1 MAVKSREP
9 IKPWAV
15 CLVQANWENYNPNL
29 KGELEGDTFKKR
41 NLEMMCAY
49 IDACFTM
56 SPRPKPVRLVCFPE
70 FSIGGMYGRNTTTGE
85 VKKYQAITIPGPETE
100 VLAEKARK
108 YNTYIAAVNHE
119 NDPLIPDFF
128 FNTGFIINPKGKII
142 LKYRKLNNLYGC
154 NPHDIYDKYVNPI
167 IGKKDFFPVVDTEIG
182 RLSVGICADI
192 YIPEIPKVFA
202 LKGADIWLHLTSS
215 RSWLLDTHLLVARA
229 LDNTIYI
236 AHENWASRVLTTQ
249 VIGGTKV
256 ATHIDSFEGGGSM
269 VIDPFGRIISEAC
282 GTAEQ
287 LVVGEIDV
295 ETLRRKRQTFVQ
307 LRGDN
312 GNSLAWT
319 RTELF
324 RDYYSRTIF
333 PPNRVLR
340 DGPMKRNNDETVSKR
355 RAEAVENLKGFLD
368 FYYEE
373 DVK

>member
-1 MAVKSREP
+1 MADSNRGP

-29 KGELEGDTFKKR
+29 KGELEGDSFKKR

-56 SPRPKPVRLVCFPE
+56 TPRPKPVRLVCFPE
-70 FSIGGMYGRNTTTGE
+70 FSIGGMYGRNTTTEE
-85 VKKYQAITIPGPETE
+85 VKKYEAITIPGPETE
-100 VLAEKARK
+100 VLAERARR

-119 NDPLIPDFF
+119 NDPLVPDFF
-128 FNTGFIINPKGKII
+128 FNTAFIINPKGKII
-142 LKYRKLNNLYGC
+142 LKYRKLNNLFGC
-154 NPHDIYDKYVNPI
+154 NPHDIYDIYVNPI
-167 IGKKDFFPVVDTEIG
+167 TGKKDFFPVVDTEIG

-192 YIPEIPKVFA
+192 YIPEIPKVYA

-229 LDNTIYI
+229 VDNTIYV
-236 AHENWASRVLTTQ
+236 AHENWASRVLTTE
-249 VIGGTKV
+249 VIGGTRV
-256 ATHIDSFEGGGSM
+256 ATHVDSFEGGGSM
-269 VIDPFGRIISEAC
+269 VIAPYGHIISEAY

-295 ETLRRKRQTFVQ
+295 ETLRKKRETFVQ

-312 GNSLAWT
+312 GNALAWT

-324 RDYYSRTIF
+324 REYYNRTIF
-333 PPNRVLR
+333 PPNGVLR
-340 DGPMKRNNDETVSKR
+340 DGPMKRSNDETVTR
-355 RAEAVENLKGFLD
+355 RREEAVANLKGFRD
-368 FYYEE
+368 FYSED